1 MARLNPF
8 KKVKGIRDVVREV
21 KPDPTIQ
28 LLQEIGEMN
37 GLILQLKTRNSQLKK
52 ERDVLIGVNCLMVI
66 IVIAFI
72 YFNI

>member
-8 KKVKGIRDVVREV
+8 KKVKGVRDVVREV

-37 GLILQLKTRNSQLKK
+37 GQILQLKIRNSQLKK